1 MNRYSQYCKPSLNH
15 GIYAMGL
22 DRVFHRA
29 EKGTMFY
36 FDEQGN
42 ECEVID
48 FLGGYGAALIGHNN
62 PKMIQAATANFQQ
75 QIAFHNQFSVRDAAS
90 ELAERLNVILKTEN
104 QLHDDFYFSFTS
116 TGAESIEVAIKHAEM
131 ARRNETQYFVE
142 EMQFSISQL
151 HRATKVVEPVLSD
164 EQQQLLGLSTAV
176 NIDEFIAAVRSY
188 NEQQL
193 CLQPYFVVL
202 KNAFHGK
209 LMTSI
214 QLTHGEMYRAPFAH
228 LGVQSEFIAVN
239 ELNTV
244 LSALNK
250 KHFATLLMP
259 KLKGNTVKLITQ
271 PLRLATAI
279 LVEPVQGEGGIHCLT
294 VEHSQHLKKLSQ
306 ALDCPIIS
314 DEIQSGSGRCGA
326 LTAGSEIGLKADY
339 FVLSKALAGGIAKLG
354 LVAIRKSKYQAGF
367 DIIQSSTFGE
377 DDHSAR
383 IALAF
388 LDELYDPQQNLLAR
402 IKDQG
407 EHIKVRLIELQA
419 SYPELIKE
427 VRGKGLLIGI
437 EFNAD
442 MALDSI
448 WLKSILYQGFLG
460 YMITG
465 YLFNNYH
472 IRVAPSSSA
481 PNVVRLE
488 PTIHVTE
495 LEIDQ
500 LITGLEDVCKVLQY
514 QDSYHFLKHLT
525 KEAKTRST
533 RAELADFRAFYSGLQ
548 QSDNE
553 ADVKV
558 AFVNHL
564 ISADWIWQVDPA
576 MEGVPE
582 VEAKLLIERLGF
594 DWRVAPLPPMRI
606 TSTAGKTVDFILYP
620 LSVTSEQISVMLQ
633 NNELDA
639 IRRAVSERAQTA
651 QRDGCSVAGF
661 GMFTSVVSNNCKS
674 IRATDIA
681 LTSGN
686 ALTVG
691 MTKLAVLEQ
700 IKARN
705 VHVDKVA
712 VIGSAGN
719 IGSVYATVMAEHCQQ
734 LVLVGSARMGSKK
747 RLLKAAYKIYSDIW
761 DSVKTQSS
769 LTGLIKKVAEHPQCQ
784 HWLADEARCPSD
796 IASALF
802 ELFSQDMNGLVVIAD
817 ELSEAYDCSVIVC
830 ATNASEAILDVS
842 KLMSNA
848 LICDVSIP
856 HNLSN
861 EDLALRPD
869 VSCIRGGIVGTPN
882 GESLDARARAYLDPG
897 QIYACMAESVILG
910 LEGVQQHYSYG
921 DLSKPQVDEIL
932 VMAQRQGFFLAGS
945 KDKGS
950 M

>member
-29 EKGTMFY
+29 EKGTLFY
-36 FDEQGN
+36 LDEQGN
-42 ECEVID
+42 EQAIID
-48 FLGGYGAALIGHNN
+48 FLGGYGAALIGHNH
-62 PKMIQAATANFQQ
+62 PRMIDAAMKNFQHQ
-75 QIAFHNQFSVRDAAS
+75 VAFHNQFSVRDAAS
-90 ELAERLNVILKTEN
+90 KLAERLNALLKEEN
-104 QLHDDFYFSFTS
+104 NQQEDFYFSFTS

-131 ARRNETQYFVE
+131 ARRSETQQLIE
-142 EMQFSISQL
+142 EMQFALSQIKRL
-151 HRATKVVEPVLSD
+151 PTEGKLELSVAQRELLNLSEDATLSD
-164 EQQQLLGLSTAV
+164 FVTAV
-176 NIDEFIAAVRSY
+176 GEF

-193 CLQPYFVVL
+193 NIQPYFIVL

-228 LGVQSEFIAVN
+228 LGVQAEFLPLN
-239 ELNTV
+239 ELDC
-244 LSALNK
+244 AEAMLND
-250 KHFATLLMP
+250 KHNATLLLP
-259 KLKGNTVKLITQ
+259 KIKGHTVKVSIE
-271 PLRLATAI
+271 PLRLATAL

-294 VEHSQHLKKLSQ
+294 AEHSLCLKKLSQ
-306 ALDCPIIS
+306 TLGCPIIS

-326 LTAGSEIGLKADY
+326 LTAGSQIDLKADY
-339 FVLSKALAGGIAKLG
+339 IVLSKALAGGVAKIG
-354 LVAIRKSKYQAGF
+354 LVAICKSKYQAGF

-377 DDHSAR
+377 DDHSAN

-388 LDELYDPQQNLLAR
+388 LDELYDPNLNLLAAIKQQGEAIKAR
-402 IKDQG
+402 LGELQNIYPDIIKD
-407 EHIKVRLIELQA
+407 I
-419 SYPELIKE
+419 
-427 VRGKGLLIGI
+427 RGKGLLIGI
-437 EFNAD
+437 EFNTD
-442 MALDSI
+442 MPLDSI
-448 WLKSILYQGFLG
+448 WLKSIVYQGFMG

-465 YLFNNYH
+465 YLFNNYN

-481 PNVVRLE
+481 PNVLRLE
-488 PTIHVTE
+488 PTIHITE
-495 LEIDQ
+495 QELSQ
-500 LITGLEDVCKVLQY
+500 LIAGLHDVCKVLKN

-525 KEAKTRST
+525 TSAEVRSSRT
-533 RAELADFRAFYSGLQ
+533 ELADYRAFYANLAQ
-548 QSDNE
+548 NHTP

-576 MEGVPE
+576 MEGVPD

-594 DWRVAPLPPMRI
+594 DWRVVPFPPMRM
-606 TSTAGKTVDFILYP
+606 TSVTGKTVDFILYP
-620 LSVTSEQISVMLQ
+620 LSVTSEQISVMLE

-651 QRDGCSVAGF
+651 QQDGCSVAGF
-661 GMFTSVVSNNCKS
+661 GMFTSVVTNNCKS

-691 MTKLAVLEQ
+691 MTKLAVLEHIENHDMQ
-700 IKARN
+700 I
-705 VHVDKVA
+705 DKVA

-719 IGSVYATVMAEHCQQ
+719 IGSVYATIMTEHCQQ
-734 LVLVGSARMGSKK
+734 LVLIGSARMGSKK

-761 DSVKTQSS
+761 QMVTSHAP
-769 LTGLIKKVAEHPQCQ
+769 LTGIVKVVAEHPKCQ
-784 HWLADEARCPSD
+784 QWLADEAAAPVD
-796 IASALF
+796 LPAALF
-802 ELFSQDMNGLVVIAD
+802 ELFSQSKEGLVVIAD
-817 ELSEAYDCSVIVC
+817 DISEAYDCSLIMC
-830 ATNASEAILDVS
+830 ATNASEAILDVQ
-842 KLMSNA
+842 KLPKNA

-856 HNLSN
+856 HNLSEN
-861 EDLALRPD
+861 DLALRPD
-869 VSCIRGGIVGTPN
+869 ITCIRGGIVGTPN
-882 GESLDARARAYLDPG
+882 GESLDGRARAYLSQG

-921 DLSKPQVDEIL
+921 DLCKSQVDEIL
-932 VMAQRQGFFLAGS
+932 AMASRHGFTLAGS
-945 KDKGS
+945 KNEGS